1 MALIGAGDLGQAIA
15 HNNSFAARGFRIT
28 CIFDSSSARIGTTI
42 AKLVVQ
48 STDLL
53 EVTLREKNIRIG
65 LLAIP
70 AEHAQKVTDRLV
82 KAGIVSILNYAP
94 VNLSVPETVR
104 VQYMDPVIQLQRMT
118 YYHL

>member
-1 MALIGAGDLGQAIA
+1 
-15 HNNSFAARGFRIT
+15 
-28 CIFDSSSARIGTTI
+28 
-42 AKLVVQ
+42 
-48 STDLL
+48 
-53 EVTLREKNIRIG
+53 
-65 LLAIP
+65 
-70 AEHAQKVTDRLV
+70 VTDRLV